1 MFVKYPYRNQA
12 PFFVPLLHLLILFL
26 IPLAMSGCG
35 AFIVAGAGAGAYS
48 YISGNVIRT
57 YSADYKETVRA
68 CRVVLNQLQVEI
80 LEESGDALKTKV
92 RSSRYDGAEITIGVE
107 RVGNNLTQVGIR
119 TGFIGIDKTD
129 DSELLHQ
136 YIDDQLRK
144 GTAGVKRKK
153 QAATIT
159 TIKPTDSKLRA
170 KPEESSAVDVS
181 ERVTEEKAGYDTAAG
196 DEGND
201 LLRSSAATYEP
212 PRSPLY
218 IFYRDQDTSLPPGY
232 RAQVDSFVTYLQRNP
247 SSTIDIRSYT
257 DSTGEPED
265 NLDLSKKRAEAV
277 KQYFIEQGIA
287 PAKIIA
293 RGFGASNFLESNET
307 ESLRKMNRRV
317 ELRILQ

>member
-1 MFVKYPYRNQA
+1 MFVNYLYRDRA
-12 PFFVPLLHLLILFL
+12 PFSVPLIYLLFL
-26 IPLAMSGCG
+26 LLFPLLMSGCG

-57 YSADYKETVRA
+57 YSADYKETIGA
-68 CRVVLNQLQVEI
+68 CRVVLNQLQVKI
-80 LEESGDALKTKV
+80 LEESGDALKTTV

-144 GTAGVKRKK
+144 RTAGLNKNK
-153 QAATIT
+153 QASTIA
-159 TIKPTDSKLRA
+159 TIKPAESKSRA
-170 KPEESSAVDVS
+170 KPEDPSTRDISPRETGEKEGVDVS
-181 ERVTEEKAGYDTAAG
+181 TSEEGSDMIGSLPVT
-196 DEGND
+196 
-201 LLRSSAATYEP
+201 SEP

-218 IFYRDQDTSLPPGY
+218 IFYRDQDISLPSGY
-232 RAQVDSFVTYLQRNP
+232 RAQVDTFVTYLQRNP

-257 DSTGEPED
+257 DSTGKPED
-265 NLDLSKKRAEAV
+265 NLRLSKKRAEAV
-277 KQYFIEQGIA
+277 KQYFVEHGIA
-287 PAKIIA
+287 PTKIIA